1 MILTQTKALFV
12 DAYREL
18 NARKLFWITMGLNLL
33 VVLIFAGL
41 GIDEEGT
48 SFFIWSFDSPIVN
61 SSLISPELFYKSQFV
76 QWGIPVWL
84 TWVASILALVSTAG
98 MFPDLISG
106 GVIETMLSRPIS
118 RTRLFLTKYM
128 VGLLFVALQV
138 LVFTTG
144 CFLIILIRGGSFA
157 PELFLAVPIVVL
169 FFSYLFSFCAF
180 IGLVTRST
188 IAALLLTM
196 LFWCLIFMTNL
207 GDGLLVMERE
217 GRIVRAEDA
226 RENLENQRVFAERRL
241 EQLVS
246 NGTPPR
252 TPDGEEITEPEIR
265 LQAANPSLLRSIERV
280 EKAEQSAENWSSW
293 AGRVFLIK
301 TVLPKTSETT
311 ALLDRYLIT
320 EDDINDLVREAA
332 GIDDDVDI
340 QAEPQG
346 PAMEDPRAQ
355 RRAEDAFKSRS
366 LVWVVG
372 TSLVFEAVM
381 LGLCL
386 LIFRRRDF

>member
-1 MILTQTKALFV
+1 MILTQTKALFI

-18 NARKLFWITMGLNLL
+18 NARKLFWITMGLNLI
-33 VVLIFAGL
+33 VVVVFAGL

-48 SFFIWSFDSPIVN
+48 SFFVWSFDSPIVN
-61 SSLISPELFYKSQFV
+61 SSRISPELFYKSQFV

-84 TWVASILALVSTAG
+84 SWVACILALVSTAG
-98 MFPDLISG
+98 MFPDLVSG

-118 RTRLFLTKYM
+118 RARLFLTKYI

-138 LVFTTG
+138 LVFSAG
-144 CFLIILIRGGSFA
+144 CFLIILIRGGSFS
-157 PELFLAVPIVVL
+157 PEVFLAVPIVVL
-169 FFSYLFSFCAF
+169 FFSYLFSFCAL
-180 IGLVTRST
+180 IGLITRST

-196 LFWCLIFMTNL
+196 LFWCLIFLTNV

-217 GRIVRAEDA
+217 GRIVRVEDA
-226 RENLENQRVFAERRL
+226 RENLDNQRVFAERRL

-252 TPDGEEITEPEIR
+252 NTEGTEITDPELR
-265 LQAANPSLLRSIERV
+265 LQAANPALKRSGDRLA
-280 EKAEQSAENWSSW
+280 KAELSAENWSKW
-293 AGRVFLIK
+293 AHRMFILK

-320 EDDINDLVREAA
+320 EDDINDLMREAA
-332 GIDDDVDI
+332 GIEDGVDI
-340 QAEPQG
+340 QAEPSG

-355 RRAEDAFKSRS
+355 ARAEDAFESRS
-366 LVWVVG
+366 LAWVVG
-372 TSLVFEAVM
+372 TSLAFEAVM